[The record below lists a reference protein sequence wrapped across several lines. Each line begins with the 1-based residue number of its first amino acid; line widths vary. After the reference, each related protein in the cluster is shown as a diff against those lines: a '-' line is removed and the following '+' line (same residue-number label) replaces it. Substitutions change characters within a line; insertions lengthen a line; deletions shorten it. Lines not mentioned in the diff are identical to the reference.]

1 MDSIDNM
8 YLFWDIFDEKVSK
21 VVTSKQKSKSLL
33 TDLHGQKKQSSSS
46 SYCMDSQP
54 FQQSP
59 LHQHQQSGRGRGFLF
74 ASAANKR
81 GKFLFKKS
89 KFLTA
94 ELRGAKSNFISQD
107 TSDHQKL
114 DNTEGSKGSRSSREV
129 ETYSYE
135 LVKTNK

>member
-8 YLFWDIFDEKVSK
+8 YLFWDIFEEKVSK

-74 ASAANKR
+74 ASAANRR

-107 TSDHQKL
+107 TSHHQKL

-129 ETYSYE
+129 ETFSYE